1 VTPRTNTGRHDQ
13 THSCAVHRASPDRNW
28 RVSVVDDAQSGGTS
42 LTTGV
47 IGGPVSATVPAPV
60 VFPVLI
66 VRCRRTDEAMTP
78 LIAAT
83 HSRGESRA

>member
-1 VTPRTNTGRHDQ
+1 M
-13 THSCAVHRASPDRNW
+13 
-28 RVSVVDDAQSGGTS
+28 VDDAQAGGTP
-42 LTTGV
+42 LATGV
-47 IGGPVSATVPAPV
+47 IGEPVSATVRAPV

-66 VRCRRTDEAMTP
+66 VRCRRADEAMTP